1 MHTLLTLVALT
12 SSFLSGTKPNDRSAL
27 AGVAQ
32 DDKGKP
38 LAGATVFI
46 STAGPRHGVG
56 VL

>member
-27 AGVAQ
+27 TGVTQ
-32 DDKGKP
+32 DDKSKP